1 VIAVSRVSPL
11 WEFPVLLFPTRSLL
25 LCPPGPSDCYQQV
38 KSNLGAGHTTPQ
50 EAGDS
55 LLYVK
60 INFQGEAEALCQ
72 TLVINY

>member
-1 VIAVSRVSPL
+1 
-11 WEFPVLLFPTRSLL
+11 
-25 LCPPGPSDCYQQV
+25 V